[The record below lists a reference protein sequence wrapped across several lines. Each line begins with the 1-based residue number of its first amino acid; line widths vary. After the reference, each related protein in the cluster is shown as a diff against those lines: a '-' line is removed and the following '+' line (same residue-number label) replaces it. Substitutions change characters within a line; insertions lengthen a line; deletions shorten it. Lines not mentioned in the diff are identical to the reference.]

1 MNVYL
6 DIDGVLLI
14 NEHQASPYADD
25 FLQYIVNTYPET
37 TYWLTTHC
45 WHGKNRTAEVLRP
58 SLATETMKLLEKVKP
73 TDWGDYKTDAIDYT
87 KPFLWFDDD
96 LFDEE
101 REDLIKHNTLDN
113 WIEIDLRKNPDQLKN
128 FLTSFPLPV

>member
-1 MNVYL
+1 
-6 DIDGVLLI
+6 
-14 NEHQASPYADD
+14 
-25 FLQYIVNTYPET
+25 
-37 TYWLTTHC
+37 
-45 WHGKNRTAEVLRP
+45 
-58 SLATETMKLLEKVKP
+58 MKLLERVKL

-101 REDLIKHNTLDN
+101 REDLIKHNALGN
-113 WIEIDLRKNPDQLKN
+113 WIEIDLRKNLEQLKN